1 MSKLLESVTQPRRG
15 TASIGQLARCV
26 FWGFFGVR
34 KKKDADHDVL
44 NISPVQLIVA
54 GLVGVVVLHLAVFA
68 IVKVIVSSQDLE
80 KRHLTELRELRELR
94 ELTTIQ
100 SPKLDQRDAVSIGT
114 PNANLP
120 SAT

>member
-1 MSKLLESVTQPRRG
+1 MSKLLESVAQPGQG

-34 KKKDADHDVL
+34 KQKDADHDVF

-80 KRHLTELRELRELR
+80 KRHLTELRELREL
-94 ELTTIQ
+94 TTIQ